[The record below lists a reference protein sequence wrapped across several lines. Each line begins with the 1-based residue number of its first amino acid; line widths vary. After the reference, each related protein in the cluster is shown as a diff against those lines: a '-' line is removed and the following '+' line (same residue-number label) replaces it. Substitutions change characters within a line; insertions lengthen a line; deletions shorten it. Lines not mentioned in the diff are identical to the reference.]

1 MVIAIV
7 RLTLR
12 LWIVSPSSSAT
23 HAPIL
28 FKQDLVLLLSR
39 SDLLTENTAY
49 IYKML

>member
-1 MVIAIV
+1 MPLLPLA
-7 RLTLR
+7 
-12 LWIVSPSSSAT
+12 PAP
-23 HAPIL
+23 HFPIL